1 MKWAEITLR
10 CAPASV
16 DAVTALLTSLGC
28 GGTVVHDGATGG
40 LGERLEGVLQA
51 AAGRATLRGEAVVG
65 GVRAAAGRSS
75 VGAGPRD
82 GVWHRRPPDN
92 AALSGGVG
100 GDSPAW
106 RARP

>member
-1 MKWAEITLR
+1 PPGSRTGGAE
-10 CAPASV
+10 
-16 DAVTALLTSLGC
+16 
-28 GGTVVHDGATGG
+28 GATARAAALRLAGGGGDQPAHRAGPG

-92 AALSGGVG
+92 AALSGGAG
-100 GDSPAW
+100 GDGPAW
-106 RARP
+106 RA